1 MTSPGSRIGVSLLA
15 SIMLLA
21 VGCTT
26 APEGTQIQALDG
38 TWEITAVETSGAA
51 GNATEALRS
60 FYTEP
65 PTLTVEN
72 DDPPR
77 YVVAGTSAS
86 EATPLRIE
94 GQIQELGANEIAFT
108 SGFETDIVWTLDFQ
122 TGTRARLIS
131 GPGPQGPAPLL
142 RALLPAFT
150 WSDTEGARFQIE
162 RTN

>member
-1 MTSPGSRIGVSLLA
+1 MTSPGSGIGANLFLTIVLLA
-15 SIMLLA
+15 A
-21 VGCTT
+21 GCTT

-38 TWEITAVETSGAA
+38 TWEITEVEASGAA

-65 PTLTVEN
+65 PTLTVEK
-72 DDPPR
+72 DDPSR
-77 YVVAGTSAS
+77 YIVAGTPAS
-86 EATPLRIE
+86 EAVPLRVE
-94 GQIQELGANEIAFT
+94 GQIQELGANEIAFV
-108 SGFETDIVWTLDFQ
+108 SGFETEIVWTLDFQ

-142 RALLPAFT
+142 RALLPAFA

-162 RTN
+162 RTD